1 MTSIIELVSSSWK
14 GASTLTFLPPALRLF
29 DAIEV
34 GVEEFGEFFGR
45 GTALELLFEFCA
57 GATDLGLQPDLVER
71 HAHNAA
77 LLADGL
83 QNALANP
90 PHGVGDEFEA
100 ARFVKFLCRFHQA
113 DVAFVDQVVERHAL
127 ILILFGHRNHKAQV
141 GFYQTLQRGLVAVAD
156 ALGQFHLFVHR
167 EQFET
172 ADFGEILVDCGI
184 AAVGD
189 ALLNL

>member
-1 MTSIIELVSSSWK
+1 MNLKPRV
-14 GASTLTFLPPALRLF
+14 F
-29 DAIEV
+29 
-34 GVEEFGEFFGR
+34 
-45 GTALELLFEFCA
+45 
-57 GATDLGLQPDLVER
+57 
-71 HAHNAA
+71 
-77 LLADGL
+77 
-83 QNALANP
+83 AN
-90 PHGVGDEFEA
+90 
-100 ARFVKFLCRFHQA
+100 FLCRFHQA

-141 GFYQTLQRGLVAVAD
+141 GFHQTLQRGLVAVAD